1 MEDIYEY
8 VGQNT
13 MTPYYEGWENR
24 LCEGEG
30 LGYGSELYAEFRK
43 GKWDY
48 YCSTGKKINITAEAK
63 KKISDMYFWKTLY
76 LGCR

>member
-30 LGYGSELYAEFRK
+30 LGYGS
-43 GKWDY
+43 
-48 YCSTGKKINITAEAK
+48 
-63 KKISDMYFWKTLY
+63 
-76 LGCR
+76 